1 MLGAE
6 CDKRAKSV
14 GRPPILAN
22 QRGNS
27 KRSTDFVILLEA
39 LDRRYAPGPGAVTK
53 PTVIVLD
60 NVPIH
65 MPIGDVRIDVRCANG
80 NPRSIPRSLV
90 TNQMGILA
98 VRCPIMVEE

>member
-1 MLGAE
+1 MRQACEERRSAANLGEPARE
-6 CDKRAKSV
+6 
-14 GRPPILAN
+14 L
-22 QRGNS
+22 